1 MDKPHLQVVTSYP
14 VAIKYGQGRVHVPN
28 PIPWHAQSEAIKCPH
43 CETIFVVTAGYP
55 RLDFLSALDM
65 DHKNKKEHPDY
76 IASALAWTR
85 TENCDCHF

>member
-28 PIPWHAQSEAIKCPH
+28 PIPWHAQSETIKCPH
-43 CETIFVVTAGYP
+43 CETIFVVTTGFP
-55 RLDFLSALDM
+55 RVDFLNALET
-65 DHKNKKEHPDY
+65 DHKNEKEHPDY

-85 TENCDCHF
+85 TTDCDCHF